1 VFVLFKKDRLPF
13 FELVTPT
20 SEEAKNLKKP
30 APEKHA
36 FAFTK
41 LGLRENDKID

>member
-20 SEEAKNLKKP
+20 SEETKKF
-30 APEKHA
+30 EKTRTRKTH
-36 FAFTK
+36 FHIYKFK
-41 LGLRENDKID
+41 LAGEW

>member
-20 SEEAKNLKKP
+20 SEETKNL
-30 APEKHA
+30 EKTRIRKIHIHIYK
-36 FAFTK
+36 FK
-41 LGLRENDKID
+41 LAGEW